1 MPGVEAATL
10 VDNVPVTL
18 SSSTIGVVPE
28 GQAVA
33 PEPAGQAPLIFT
45 NGIGPGHFATLRIPV
60 IDGRDFTYAD
70 DDRGPRVAIVNE
82 TLARRF
88 WPGQRAVG
96 QRLRRDNAERD
107 TLEVVGVVADSKYVS
122 VGEQPKSFVYQ
133 PLAQAFAPR
142 VTVMVR
148 SADRPASVV
157 AGIRQEVR
165 AIDPGLAVF
174 NVSPL
179 TDAIAVSLLPVR
191 FAGNLLGALG
201 ALALLLAAIG
211 IYGVLSFI
219 VRARTR
225 EIGVRLAIGAP
236 PGAVAAMVIRQ
247 AMAWT
252 AAGVV
257 IGVGLALAL
266 TRFLEAFLYNI
277 SGTDPWTLA
286 GVTLALAAVAALAAS
301 LPAVRASRTDPLK
314 ALRAI

>member
-1 MPGVEAATL
+1 
-10 VDNVPVTL
+10 
-18 SSSTIGVVPE
+18 
-28 GQAVA
+28 
-33 PEPAGQAPLIFT
+33 
-45 NGIGPGHFATLRIPV
+45 
-60 IDGRDFTYAD
+60 
-70 DDRGPRVAIVNE
+70 VNE

-96 QRLRRDNAERD
+96 RRLRRDSAERE
-107 TLEVVGVVADSKYVS
+107 TLEVIGVVADSKYVS
-122 VGEQPKSFVYQ
+122 VGEQPKSFLYR

-142 VTVMVR
+142 VTMMVR
-148 SADRPASVV
+148 SGDRPAAV
-157 AGIRQEVR
+157 AAAIRQEVR

-179 TDAIAVSLLPVR
+179 ADAIAVSLLPVQ

-201 ALALLLAAIG
+201 ALALILAAIG

-219 VRARTR
+219 VRARGR

-247 AMAWT
+247 AMTWT
-252 AAGVV
+252 GAGVV

-277 SGTDPWTLA
+277 RGTDPWTLT
-286 GVTLALAAVAALAAS
+286 GVTLALAAVAALAAG
-301 LPAVRASRTDPLK
+301 LPALRASRTDPLK
-314 ALRAI
+314 ALRTV